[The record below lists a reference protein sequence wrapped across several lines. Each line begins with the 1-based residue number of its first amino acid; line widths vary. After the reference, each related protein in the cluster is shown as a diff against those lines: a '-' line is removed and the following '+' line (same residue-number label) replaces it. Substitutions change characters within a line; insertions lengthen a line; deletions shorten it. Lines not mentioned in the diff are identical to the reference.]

1 VDNHKNSDNNRSS
14 ELENELLL
22 TQATFQ
28 AAPVGILLIDPNNKI
43 LLHNKKFIKIW
54 EIYSLNLLES
64 ATELFNYMQTKANTS
79 LQFSNFTEEVTVT
92 EIEMKN
98 GTYIEQYANTHYYD
112 KEVLGTVYSFRDI
125 TPRKHLEQQLESQAT
140 FDPLTGLPNRHLLI
154 DRLQQNI
161 ALAKRN
167 NSYIAVLFIDLDS
180 FKAINDTFGHS
191 VGDQLLQTFGQR
203 LKQYIREHDTVARL
217 SGDEFVV
224 IITSATFDLKY
235 FYKII
240 ERFFEHIIEPYNLAE
255 QEIIVTA
262 SMGVTFYPQD
272 GQTPDTLIK
281 HADIAMYNVKEK
293 GKNTF
298 EFYNEAMSKQ
308 LLERLQLENGL
319 HTALQKNEFFLHY
332 QPIIDLKTNKI
343 VAMEA
348 LIRWQ
353 HPTLGLIPPNTFIP
367 VAESTGSIF
376 PIGLWVLRTACTQ
389 LKSWHNNNLPLI
401 KISINVSERQ
411 LKQTDFVKTIELVL
425 KETKLEAK
433 YVEIEMAE
441 KVFLSS
447 GNQILPTLMEL
458 KELGIGVNIDDFGTC
473 YSRLSTVK
481 MFPVDAIKIDRTF
494 IKDIE
499 HPGIKAVVQSMATVA
514 KYLHLNVIAEGV
526 ETSEQLDVL
535 SKLFTNEAQGYYFGK
550 PTSAEEAGN
559 LLLKN

>member
-1 VDNHKNSDNNRSS
+1 MDNHKNSDNNRSS

>member
-1 VDNHKNSDNNRSS
+1 MDNHKNSDNNRSS

-514 KYLHLNVIAEGV
+514 KNLHLNVIAEGV